1 MDNKHIIE
9 YLDYY
14 IKSDN
19 TNFAVLL
26 KGSWGSGKTFFVKKM
41 IDNWST
47 PNIEN
52 DEFIALNPIYVSLN
66 GLSSK
71 KEIID
76 KLKEKINPFLHSKGM
91 KISKAILKGFIK
103 STLKIDFDYDKDN
116 ENDGSL
122 NLNFDPILIFKEDN
136 EKIKGNRIIIFD
148 DIERCK
154 INVDEVYGFINDFV
168 EHSKCKIILVS
179 DEDKIIE
186 NEKKKETDYPY
197 TSFKEKII
205 GQTFEITPSINE
217 AIEYF
222 ITQINSE
229 ISSQLSEYNNLI
241 IKIFNTSEKKN
252 LRVLQRALFDFER
265 LIKLLDKDL
274 KEDTEKYKVLVKS
287 LLAYYLI
294 FHLEF
299 NTGNHEIENFQQ
311 LFLMDDKKYNFQN
324 YEEAIKS
331 DNLIH
336 STRLFSAKNLI
347 NYISKGNYE
356 ELVDEINNNL
366 VYKPTEEKDWEKL
379 WYWKLIEDSEFVE
392 LLPKVERNF
401 FEDENLHFTEVLHI
415 AGIYFTL
422 IDNNLYSNKSKEEIT
437 KRAKYLISISKDL
450 EKINDVHLLLRGTWR
465 KTYASEY
472 SIEFQNIVSF

>member
-136 EKIKGNRIIIFD
+136 EKLKVI
-148 DIERCK
+148 
-154 INVDEVYGFINDFV
+154 
-168 EHSKCKIILVS
+168 
-179 DEDKIIE
+179 
-186 NEKKKETDYPY
+186 
-197 TSFKEKII
+197 
-205 GQTFEITPSINE
+205 
-217 AIEYF
+217 
-222 ITQINSE
+222 
-229 ISSQLSEYNNLI
+229 
-241 IKIFNTSEKKN
+241 
-252 LRVLQRALFDFER
+252 VL
-265 LIKLLDKDL
+265 
-274 KEDTEKYKVLVKS
+274 
-287 LLAYYLI
+287 
-294 FHLEF
+294 
-299 NTGNHEIENFQQ
+299 
-311 LFLMDDKKYNFQN
+311 
-324 YEEAIKS
+324 
-331 DNLIH
+331 
-336 STRLFSAKNLI
+336 
-347 NYISKGNYE
+347 
-356 ELVDEINNNL
+356 
-366 VYKPTEEKDWEKL
+366 
-379 WYWKLIEDSEFVE
+379 
-392 LLPKVERNF
+392 
-401 FEDENLHFTEVLHI
+401 
-415 AGIYFTL
+415 
-422 IDNNLYSNKSKEEIT
+422 
-437 KRAKYLISISKDL
+437 
-450 EKINDVHLLLRGTWR
+450 
-465 KTYASEY
+465 
-472 SIEFQNIVSF
+472 